1 MGVLPYLSR
10 QEGAMLPA
18 SEDVTAVT
26 DLRFV
31 SSSFFGRR
39 VIFESPRGLGLNL
52 AFKVQNFQFLDRD

>member
-1 MGVLPYLSR
+1 
-10 QEGAMLPA
+10 MLPA